1 MQLSNIVYPGGSY
14 DIQEGDDSEFYGEN
28 GLINCFT
35 RNNKQNSVEYEY
47 KQEIINEY
55 GEFFH
60 NDPRD
65 RKKDLIGLYSAKI
78 KNILEIIQRSE
89 GIIFIYTNWI
99 KSGVVPLVLALEQ
112 NGYLKY
118 DGKQILKTKEKRELI
133 SHEGKLLSE
142 YEDKKDFI
150 Y

>member
-1 MQLSNIVYPGGSY
+1 M
-14 DIQEGDDSEFYGEN
+14 
-28 GLINCFT
+28 
-35 RNNKQNSVEYEY
+35 

-60 NDPRD
+60 
-65 RKKDLIGLYSAKI
+65 KDLIGLYSAKI
-78 KNILEIIQRSE
+78 KSILEIIQRSE

-99 KSGVVPLVLALEQ
+99 KSGIIPLVLALEQ

-118 DGKQILKTKEKRELI
+118 DGKQILKTKNKRELI

-142 YEDKKDFI
+142 YEDKKDFNPARYMVI
-150 Y
+150 AGSENLTHKLEEELRIVTLSSQST